1 MFVDALTKVSAA
13 QQVTADAVSTNT
25 IDLGAPTIKR
35 AIGDGEPMGFA
46 VVIKA
51 AGTNSGSADFQ
62 AISSAAANLSS
73 PTVLGLTRLATAD
86 LAAGKAYFV
95 PLPPGTPAQQYLGL
109 NYDITGVVD
118 FTVDAWLTTQSMFAK
133 EVAKAYASGYTIS

>member
-1 MFVDALTKVSAA
+1 MFVDALTLVSSG

-25 IDLGAPTIKR
+25 IDLSAPTIKR

-46 VVIKA
+46 VAITA
-51 AGTNSGSADFQ
+51 AGTNTGSADLQ

-73 PTVLGLTRLATAD
+73 ATVLGLTRLATAD
-86 LAAGKAYFV
+86 LAVGKLFFV

-109 NYDITGVVD
+109 NYDITGTVD
-118 FTVDAWLTTQSMFAK
+118 FTVKSWLTSQSMFAK
-133 EVAKAYASGYTIS
+133 QAQSYAKGYVIS